1 MSNYSRVLNEEDP
14 DYHSSVL
21 DVYYKNRDLRL
32 LLDFFSI
39 SAGVA
44 PALLILASLD
54 KVVAPYNTIPHLHIL
69 ELLAIT
75 KTLYLGTISDRW
87 QY

>member
-1 MSNYSRVLNEEDP
+1 MSNYSRILNEEDP

-44 PALLILASLD
+44 PALLILASFD
-54 KVVAPYNTIPHLHIL
+54 KVVHTSSQYYSLPASL

-75 KTLYLGTISDRW
+75 ETLYLGTI
-87 QY
+87 